1 MEAFALQAWVRAST
15 CSPQRDQEDPSS
27 DSRYEERTMPTKR
40 PNEPIAPTTI
50 PGQPLDPRIPPDQRA
65 DDDQDL
71 ESQDDD
77 DVGTDERGNE
87 MLSARLSPTA
97 PDVRSDRAVDR
108 KENSPLE
115 IQEIENLEDDA
126 KGG

>member
-1 MEAFALQAWVRAST
+1 
-15 CSPQRDQEDPSS
+15 
-27 DSRYEERTMPTKR
+27 MPTKR

-65 DDDQDL
+65 DDD
-71 ESQDDD
+71 

-97 PDVRSDRAVDR
+97 PDVSSDRAVADGDSRAAIDR
-108 KENSPLE
+108 KKNSPLE